1 MRPVRTSLV
10 GVTALVAM
18 ASTGIGLTACGLEQS
33 HGYVQ
38 SADGSLSF
46 RHPREWSEV
55 DVDPTGFEWL
65 VAIDGSAA
73 PNTERFQ
80 DPVQDDP
87 TLVAEVVPLE
97 KAQRAQLSLASLRR
111 LALPDRRDPT
121 ADDPAIRVLF
131 HDEVVDDQG
140 FEGHHIRFEI
150 DLDNGTAVT
159 EHLAV
164 FDPGRERVE
173 HLRVTCSDA
182 CFAANKASI
191 EDVFESVRF
200 RE

>member
-1 MRPVRTSLV
+1 MRPVRKSLI
-10 GVTALVAM
+10 GVTALVAG
-18 ASTGIGLTACGLEQS
+18 ASTGIGLAACGLEQT

-46 RHPREWSEV
+46 RHPRHWNEV

-65 VAIDGSAA
+65 VVIDASAA
-73 PNTERFQ
+73 PSVERFA

-87 TLVAEVVPLE
+87 MLVAEVMPLE

-121 ADDPAIRVLF
+121 TDDPAIRVLF

-140 FEGHHIRFEI
+140 FEGHHIRFEVE
-150 DLDNGTAVT
+150 LDNGTAVT

-173 HLRVTCSDA
+173 HLRVTCSET
-182 CFAANKASI
+182 CFTANEASI